1 MADEEASPGARPR
14 VDLDIERTGKGLP
27 ALWECGGG
35 YTNTGYAQ
43 VIAGEYGEML
53 TPVYIPKGGPLAN
66 GNHALFV
73 VREGTVVVTVIQ
85 KHGDASV
92 QVWRIKGI
100 INDKFTT
107 ELITE
112 YRLGEWTTDHVKWH
126 PGIKAAVQA
135 AVDKASC
142 YHCREPHYALPMP
155 EQKVI

>member
-14 VDLDIERTGKGLP
+14 VDLDIERTAKGLP

-35 YTNTGYAQ
+35 YTSTGYAQ
-43 VIAGEYGEML
+43 VIAGENGEML
-53 TPVYIPKGGPLAN
+53 TPVYIPRGGPLAN

-73 VREGTVVVTVIQ
+73 VEEGTVVVTVIQ
-85 KHGDASV
+85 KHGDVSV

-100 INDKFTT
+100 VNDQVTT

-112 YRLGEWTTDHVKWH
+112 YRLGEWTSDLEEWQ
-126 PGIKAAVQA
+126 PGIHAAVQA